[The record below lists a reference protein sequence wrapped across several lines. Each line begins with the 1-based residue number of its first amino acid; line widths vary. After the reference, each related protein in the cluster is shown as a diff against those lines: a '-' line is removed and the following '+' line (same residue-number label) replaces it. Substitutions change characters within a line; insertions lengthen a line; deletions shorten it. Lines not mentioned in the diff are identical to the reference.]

1 MKMAVFVDV
10 ESAFREGVRGPV
22 TVHLRGLDLERCEFF
37 AWSGKG
43 SEDARVRA
51 VEAGVENLFSGFLT
65 KPHVILD
72 EHEPG
77 RWPGL
82 TVQHPARVEETT
94 EADYRA
100 AAFPDYGR
108 GIRVLGG
115 LQSIRKRPG
124 MYVGS
129 TENAT
134 HMLHW
139 ALRDRVGDIEEA
151 AGARSV
157 SVRMLPGDELE
168 LVDDW
173 NRYPVSGE
181 ELHEVCA
188 QLGLNFELPILN
200 ALSRRFEA
208 EVWADGIW
216 VRAEYERGRLVRGPF
231 ESKGPLGSGTRLRFT
246 PDPQVFDSTRIDP
259 AWLAARLEELAVLD
273 GGVSLTLETG
283 DETQRFCARNGL
295 GDWVGARGDEDASV
309 RRGLVRAGEQRCEV
323 AWAWTLNAE
332 AQVRGWVNGVHTRAG
347 GSHVEALQRSLAER
361 APSIKHRLVAA
372 VHVNMPHPRYK
383 APIKDDLANP
393 EIAPLVRLAVEAALF
408 EPERPG

>member
-10 ESAFREGVRGPV
+10 ESAFYEGVRGPV
-22 TVHLRGLDLERCEFF
+22 IVHLRGLDLKRCELF

-51 VEAGVENLFSGFLT
+51 VEAGVESLFSGFLT

-72 EHEPG
+72 EHEPR

-82 TVQHPARVEETT
+82 TVQHPARVEDTT

-100 AAFPDYGR
+100 AAFPD
-108 GIRVLGG
+108 IRVLEG
-115 LQSIRKRPG
+115 LEAIRRRPS
-124 MYVGS
+124 MYVGT

-139 ALRDRVGDIEEA
+139 ALRDRLGHIEET
-151 AGARSV
+151 AGARAV

-173 NRYPVSGE
+173 SRYPVSAEG
-181 ELHEVCA
+181 LDKACA
-188 QLGLNFELPILN
+188 HLGQNFELPILN

-231 ESKGPLGSGTRLRFT
+231 ESKGPLGTGTRLRFT
-246 PDPQVFDSTRIDP
+246 PDPQVFDNTRIDP
-259 AWLAARLEELAVLD
+259 AWLAARLEELAVL
-273 GGVSLTLETG
+273 GAGVTLTLETG
-283 DETQRFCARNGL
+283 DQTQRFFARNGL
-295 GDWVGARGDEDASV
+295 GDWVGARGDKDASV

-323 AWAWTLNAE
+323 AWTWTQNAE
-332 AQVRGWVNGVHTRAG
+332 AQVRGWVNGVRTRDG
-347 GSHVEALQRSLAER
+347 GSHVEALQRSVAEH
-361 APSIKHRLVAA
+361 APSSKQRLVAA
-372 VHVNMPHPRYK
+372 VHVNMPRPRYK
-383 APIKDDLANP
+383 APIKDHLDSP

-408 EPERPG
+408 ESERPG